1 MHKLGCVYRI
11 RRHSWTN
18 FSAEK
23 LETLGIPPGGEM
35 WVLEA
40 AQRSA
45 RMGGVGGGR
54 SGDPGLAGSSGLQGK
69 VKWPIGPR
77 LEAPGRWAPLSWL
90 PGYLF
95 SFVLP

>member
-1 MHKLGCVYRI
+1 MSTELEGTVGLILVPKNWKHWEYRPVGKCGFLKQL
-11 RRHSWTN
+11 RE
-18 FSAEK
+18 A
-23 LETLGIPPGGEM
+23 PGWG
-35 WVLEA
+35 VL
-40 AQRSA
+40 
-45 RMGGVGGGR
+45 GGGDL
-54 SGDPGLAGSSGLQGK
+54 GAPDLAGSSGLQGK